1 MGHGGLRAGSPLG
14 LASPGAASLAL
25 GVDLSLEAVERVFR
39 EESGRILAT
48 LIRVLG
54 DFDLAEE
61 ALQDAF
67 AEALE
72 HWPRTG
78 VPAAP
83 RAWII
88 TAARRNAI
96 DRLRRRRTR
105 EDAAGALGRENEGA
119 TAEPPPVDLQSETS
133 VTDDLLR
140 LIFTCCHPALNRE
153 AQVGLTLKTLGG
165 LGTAEIA
172 RAFLL
177 PTPTLAQRLVRAKA
191 KIRDA
196 RIPYDVPSDA
206 MLPERL
212 PGVLAVLYLIFNE
225 GYDAT
230 AGEALVRQEL
240 CAEAIRLARIVVALM
255 PRQPEVLGLLAL
267 MLLHDPRRP
276 ARIGPGGELIL
287 LEDQDRSRW
296 NRDQIVEGT
305 DLLERALAMRRA
317 GPYQVQAAI
326 AAVHAEA
333 ADAAS
338 TDWLQIRA
346 LYDTLQTMH
355 PTPVVTLNRAVAVA
369 MVEGP
374 ARGLEEIEAA
384 ARDGALD
391 GYLFLHSARA
401 ELLRRLGRREEA
413 RAAYLR
419 ALDLAGNAA
428 ERRFLLRRLEAVSL
442 PADDSP

>member
-1 MGHGGLRAGSPLG
+1 VGHGGLRARSSLG
-14 LASPGAASLAL
+14 LAAPGAASLAL
-25 GVDLSLEAVERVFR
+25 GVNLSLEAVERVFR

-61 ALQDAF
+61 ALQDAL

-83 RAWII
+83 RAWIT

-105 EDAAGALGRENEGA
+105 EDAAGALGREHEGA
-119 TAEPPPVDLQSETS
+119 TAEPPAVDLQSETS

-153 AQVGLTLKTLGG
+153 AQVALTLKTLGG

-172 RAFLL
+172 RAFLV

-196 RIPYDVPSDA
+196 RILYDVPSDT

-212 PGVLAVLYLIFNE
+212 PGVLAILYLIFNE

-230 AGEALVRQEL
+230 AGEALARQEL

-267 MLLHDPRRP
+267 MLLHDARRP
-276 ARIGPGGELIL
+276 ARIALGGELIL

-296 NRDQIVEGT
+296 TREQIVQGPT
-305 DLLERALAMRRA
+305 FSSAHSRCA
-317 GPYQVQAAI
+317 GPVRTRCRRR
-326 AAVHAEA
+326 
-333 ADAAS
+333 S
-338 TDWLQIRA
+338 R
-346 LYDTLQTMH
+346 
-355 PTPVVTLNRAVAVA
+355 PCTP
-369 MVEGP
+369 
-374 ARGLEEIEAA
+374 
-384 ARDGALD
+384 
-391 GYLFLHSARA
+391 
-401 ELLRRLGRREEA
+401 RRLTPPPPTGCRSGRSTTRS
-413 RAAYLR
+413 R
-419 ALDLAGNAA
+419 
-428 ERRFLLRRLEAVSL
+428 
-442 PADDSP
+442 

>member
-1 MGHGGLRAGSPLG
+1 MA
-14 LASPGAASLAL
+14 
-25 GVDLSLEAVERVFR
+25 
-39 EESGRILAT
+39 
-48 LIRVLG
+48 
-54 DFDLAEE
+54 
-61 ALQDAF
+61 
-67 AEALE
+67 
-72 HWPRTG
+72 
-78 VPAAP
+78 
-83 RAWII
+83 
-88 TAARRNAI
+88 
-96 DRLRRRRTR
+96 
-105 EDAAGALGRENEGA
+105 
-119 TAEPPPVDLQSETS
+119 
-133 VTDDLLR
+133 
-140 LIFTCCHPALNRE
+140 
-153 AQVGLTLKTLGG
+153 LTLKTLGG

-255 PRQPEVLGLLAL
+255 PRQPEVLGLFAL
-267 MLLHDPRRP
+267 MLLHHARRP

-296 NRDQIVEGT
+296 NREQIVQGT
-305 DLLERALAMRRA
+305 ALLERALAMRRA

-413 RAAYLR
+413 RTAYLR

-442 PADDSP
+442 PADGSP

>member
-1 MGHGGLRAGSPLG
+1 
-14 LASPGAASLAL
+14 
-25 GVDLSLEAVERVFR
+25 VDLSLEAVERVFR

-61 ALQDAF
+61 ALQDAL

-72 HWPRTG
+72 HWPRMG

-83 RAWII
+83 RAWIT

-105 EDAAGALGRENEGA
+105 EDAAGALGREHEGA

-153 AQVGLTLKTLGG
+153 AQVALTLKTLGG

-196 RIPYDVPSDA
+196 RIPYDVPSDT

-230 AGEALVRQEL
+230 VGEALVRQEL
-240 CAEAIRLARIVVALM
+240 CAEAIRLTRTVVALM

-267 MLLHDPRRP
+267 MLLHDARRP

-287 LEDQDRSRW
+287 LEDQERSRW
-296 NRDQIVEGT
+296 NREQILQGT

-442 PADDSP
+442 PADASP